1 MTAATLGTLLTA
13 AAAAVAAGIAGR
25 RLAASRPVLGFALRR
40 LALVVPTVIVVHAA
54 AFALMRATPGGPFDT
69 DPRMDPVVRAE
80 LAARYRLDRPLFESW
95 LESLAGALRFDFGP
109 SMAWRD
115 ADATDI
121 LLSGLPVSA
130 ALGALALLFA
140 IVLGVPAGIVAAL
153 RRGSWIDPVVRV
165 VSSLGLA
172 IPNFLVAT
180 ALIAAFSFGLGWF
193 PPAGFGTWKHAVL
206 PALALSLP
214 VAAALARLVRTG
226 LLVELPKDHVRT
238 ARAKGLGPARVL
250 FVHALPGAL
259 GPTVA
264 YLGPAAATVLTG
276 SLVIESMAAIPGM
289 GTHFVSAAMNRDY
302 PLALGAVIIYTV
314 LVSLFNLLA
323 DAAHAALDPRI
334 KP

>member
-1 MTAATLGTLLTA
+1 MTGATLATLW
-13 AAAAVAAGIAGR
+13 VAAGVAIAAAYAGR
-25 RLAASRPVLGFALRR
+25 RLATRRPVTAFALRR
-40 LALVVPTVIVVHAA
+40 FALVVPTVVVVHAA
-54 AFALMRATPGGPFDT
+54 AFTLMRATPGGPFDA

-95 LESLAGALRFDFGP
+95 LDSLAGALRFDFGP

-130 ALGALALLFA
+130 ALGTLALLLA
-140 IVLGVPAGIVAAL
+140 ILLGVPAGILAAL
-153 RRGSWIDPVVRV
+153 RRGTAIDPLIRT

-172 IPNFLVAT
+172 VPNFLVAT
-180 ALIAAFSFGLGWF
+180 ALVAVFSFGLGWL
-193 PPAGFGTWKHAVL
+193 PPAGFGTWKHALL
-206 PALALSLP
+206 PAFALSLP

-238 ARAKGLGPARVL
+238 ARAKGLSPARVL
-250 FVHALPGAL
+250 FIHALPGAL

-276 SLVIESMAAIPGM
+276 SLVIESMAAVPGM